1 MQRPL
6 TQRAGGMQAGLVVAL
21 QVAPSAAA
29 AEQVPP
35 MRALQVPLAGHTA

>member
-1 MQRPL
+1 MHP
-6 TQRAGGMQAGLVVAL
+6 GLVVVL

-35 MRALQVPLAGHTA
+35 IAALQVPLAGHTA

>member
-1 MQRPL
+1 MHP
-6 TQRAGGMQAGLVVAL
+6 GLVVV

-35 MRALQVPLAGHTA
+35 IAALQVPLAGHTA